1 MGKSILMLALAS
13 NIPLRKAIEE
23 TCPSAVA
30 RKLRMKRKEPGGT
43 SD

>member
-1 MGKSILMLALAS
+1 MVTLLSAS
-13 NIPLRKAIEE
+13 NMPLRKAIEE

-30 RKLRMKRKEPGGT
+30 RKLRMKRNEPAGT

>member
-1 MGKSILMLALAS
+1 MVTLLAAS

-30 RKLRMKRKEPGGT
+30 RKLRMKRNDPGGT
-43 SD
+43 FD

>member
-1 MGKSILMLALAS
+1 MVMLLLSS

-23 TCPSAVA
+23 TWPSAVA
-30 RKLRMKRKEPGGT
+30 RKLRMKRNEPGGT